1 MIKYDFK
8 EALGRFLQNL
18 QNKLASKDFSVPANA
33 WTASEDPDFPFTAEI
48 VDEAVTA
55 DHIAHF
61 VFDKASILAA
71 MEAVIITGDT
81 SEGKITL
88 LAKEAP
94 TAELSGAYTITR
106 RKGAT
111 E

>member
-1 MIKYDFK
+1 MQYNFN
-8 EALGRFLQNL
+8 EALERFSHNL
-18 QNKLASKDFSVPANA
+18 RNKLAAKGFSVPVSA

-61 VFDKASILAA
+61 VFDRASILAA
-71 MEAVIITGDT
+71 MEAVIITGET
-81 SEGKITL
+81 SAGKITL
-88 LAKEAP
+88 LAVNAP
-94 TAELSGAYTITR
+94 TVDLSGAYKITT
-106 RKGAT
+106 RKGAA